1 MLWTPIIVLVLGGV
15 VVLASA
21 RRKALYLTALAAAVA
36 AALTAAPAGAIA
48 VADESTPEGEG
59 LATVAADA
67 PDTPVEL
74 TAYDAQVKAV
84 TTGQRVEVLSG
95 REESSRLFALPNG
108 DWERELES
116 AVGRILVKGDG
127 SKLDDWAEV
136 DYGLEVAPDGLVR
149 PAASPAEFW
158 LSPGSP
164 SGGVLIHQSLA
175 DGDVSV
181 DLTWD
186 GAIPAPIIDGSRAI
200 YVNVLQD
207 VDLVVDSLP
216 SGYEQYFVVR
226 SSAAVS
232 KIDTLTY
239 TLDVRGAD
247 VASTDDGGY
256 SLITANGVEVAH
268 VPTAFA
274 WDAAEDSR
282 QSHPVLQ
289 PWNSENNLGPG
300 FDVSIAGLTDAQE
313 AAIEEATR
321 GLVSPVTIPVSLSL
335 KTTGRRTTVSLDVD
349 SAWAASPDRVLPLI
363 IDPTIGDAYETWYD
377 TSVNAGTGNRNSSY
391 TSDTYLRIGWDGG
404 ANMYRSYIN
413 FQTDDVDEKDIKT
426 ASLELYNY
434 HSWSCTDEPWQ
445 VWEVDNQPSDLTWNS
460 QPDEMT
466 FIAEFDETRGYDQ
479 NACPDG
485 YISADSDA
493 VTAMVRGWAESSDT
507 KRGVMVKATDESDY
521 FAWKRFYS
529 RDYYDSTRRPKI
541 TFTYNKAP
549 ATPSDLLIKA
559 NALRWARHTKSAR
572 LW

>member
-1 MLWTPIIVLVLGGV
+1 M
-15 VVLASA
+15 
-21 RRKALYLTALAAAVA
+21 
-36 AALTAAPAGAIA
+36 
-48 VADESTPEGEG
+48 
-59 LATVAADA
+59 
-67 PDTPVEL
+67 
-74 TAYDAQVKAV
+74 
-84 TTGQRVEVLSG
+84 
-95 REESSRLFALPNG
+95 
-108 DWERELES
+108 
-116 AVGRILVKGDG
+116 
-127 SKLDDWAEV
+127 
-136 DYGLEVAPDGLVR
+136 
-149 PAASPAEFW
+149 
-158 LSPGSP
+158 
-164 SGGVLIHQSLA
+164 
-175 DGDVSV
+175 
-181 DLTWD
+181 
-186 GAIPAPIIDGSRAI
+186 
-200 YVNVLQD
+200 
-207 VDLVVDSLP
+207 P

-559 NALRWARHTKSAR
+559 NGTPLGSPYEVSSPVVTVEAKVSDTDNAAVRASFDIYETFPYAPGAELLVASDVAGEFEPSGEFSSASIGQFLQYGSSYRIDVWSHDGRRRSAVPLVGSVTFKYLYGATSVRDIDAACDVVSQSPAPGPTPGPGPAAPHTTPPGVCPTGTV
-572 LW
+572 